1 MESTAKVKAQ
11 FGSLAPAMTGFVTLL
26 VSNGI
31 GRFGYPPLI
40 PALVAAKWFTVSQ
53 ADYLGAANLTG
64 YILGSMCGTLL
75 NRYVP
80 SVTLI
85 RTMLLLTIASF
96 VLCAFPFAY
105 PLYFLVRLLA
115 GFAGGVIMVITA
127 PTIFKHTSP
136 ERKGIIGGIMF
147 SGVGIGIALAGTIIP
162 FLVHKGLPATWLTF
176 GGLSLLLTI
185 LVWNRWPEGSNE
197 IHVPESIIS
206 ANTNKRVLWS
216 GAVIFLMLSYACN
229 AVGFVPHTVF
239 WVDFISR
246 GLHKGI
252 ETGTHFWILL
262 GLAAAVGPVAT
273 GAVAD
278 KIGFAKSI
286 RISLLV
292 KAVGVILPLISV
304 STWSLALSSIF
315 VGSLALGISSLAAG
329 RTAEIV
335 GNDQQKQVW
344 SRMTVVFSI
353 THAGTAYLLSYIF
366 SVEHSYLLLFQI
378 GAATLLAGSILDYLC
393 TKFAKQ

>member
-1 MESTAKVKAQ
+1 MERTMKLKAQ
-11 FGSLAPAMTGFVTLL
+11 NGSLVPAMTGFVTLL

-40 PALVAAKWFTVSQ
+40 PALVDAKWFSVAQ

-64 YILGSMCGTLL
+64 YIIGSMCGTLL

-85 RTMLLLTIASF
+85 KTMLLLTAASF

-105 PLYFLVRLLA
+105 PFYFLIRLLA

-136 ERKGIIGGIMF
+136 DRKGLIGGIIF

-162 FLVHKGLPATWLTF
+162 FLVKQGLQTTWLTF
-176 GGLSLLLTI
+176 GGLSFLLTLLI
-185 LVWNRWPEGSNE
+185 WRGWPEGSNE
-197 IHVPESIIS
+197 KHAQEPGHSS
-206 ANTNKRVLWS
+206 HSNKHMLWS
-216 GAVIFLMLSYACN
+216 GPVIFLMLSYACN

-246 GLHKGI
+246 GLHRGI
-252 ETGTHFWILL
+252 EAGTHFWVLL
-262 GLAAAVGPVAT
+262 GLAAAIGPVLT
-273 GAVAD
+273 GAIAD
-278 KIGFAKSI
+278 RIGFAKSI
-286 RISLLV
+286 RISLLI
-292 KAVGVILPLISV
+292 KAVGVILPLIS
-304 STWSLALSSIF
+304 TANWSLALSSIF

-329 RTAEIV
+329 RTAELV
-335 GNDQQKQVW
+335 GHGQQKQVW

-353 THAGTAYLLSYIF
+353 MHAGTAYLLSFLF
-366 SVEHSYLLLFQI
+366 SVEHSYMLLFQI
-378 GAATLLAGSILDYLC
+378 GAATLLAGSILDYLS
-393 TKFAKQ
+393 TKFAKH